1 MTELYARG
9 RRPIDAR
16 YLEVILSGVEQA
28 GLDVPRL
35 LKRAHLE
42 PEVIAGNAKAI
53 SQEGF
58 ARLISTLTRVTRDE
72 FWLLGDRPIRLGT
85 FNTMCRLIVQSSNLG
100 SSLRTGFSFYHK
112 TVSDFTMRMGS
123 DGSEMRIWVT
133 TSVQDPTRRRAICGA
148 ALFFVYGMMCWLVGK
163 RLPLNSVRYAFG
175 EHAFSSELA
184 PFYDAPILFNQKS
197 HELRF
202 QKEILDL
209 PIMPDEVRLQ
219 RFIKSM
225 PSAML
230 VRYRDESSFSERVRA
245 ILRRNLAKHVSLE
258 EVAARLNVSPQTLRR
273 RLADGGDQGFQELK
287 DQVRRDAAVR
297 LLRTT
302 SVPLE
307 QIALQLGFSELSTFH
322 RAFRRWTGLT
332 PGSYRHTDPSA
343 TAAPSTVE

>member
-1 MTELYARG
+1 MTDLSTKG
-9 RRPIDAR
+9 RRPIDAG
-16 YLEVILSGVEQA
+16 YLEVILSGVGQA
-28 GLDVPRL
+28 GLDVQQL
-35 LKRAHLE
+35 LKRAGVD
-42 PEVIAGNAKAI
+42 PDVIAGTAPKI

-58 ARLISTLTRVTRDE
+58 ARLIATLTRVTRDE
-72 FWLLGDRPIRLGT
+72 FWLLCDRPIKLGT
-85 FNTMCRLIVQSSNLG
+85 FNTMCRLIVRCNNLG
-100 SSLRTGFSFYHK
+100 SAIRTGFSFYHK
-112 TVSDFTMRMGS
+112 TVDDFTLRMGR

-133 TSVQDPTRRRAICGA
+133 TSVGDPIRRRTICGA

-163 RLPLNSVRYAFG
+163 RLPLNSVRYAFA
-175 EHAFSSELA
+175 EHSFSSELA
-184 PFYDAPILFNQKS
+184 PFYDAPIFFNQTR

-202 QKEILDL
+202 QNELLDL
-209 PIMPDEVRLQ
+209 PIMPDEERLL

-230 VRYRDESSFSERVRA
+230 VRYRDESSFAERVRA
-245 ILRRNLAKHVSLE
+245 ILRRNLAKQISLE

-273 RLADGGDQGFQELK
+273 RLADGDDHGFQELK

-302 SVPLE
+302 GIPLE

-332 PGSYRHTDPSA
+332 PGSYRYKEPDILVARSSPS
-343 TAAPSTVE
+343 